1 MTATGSFKAWAA
13 CFPDDCLPL
22 VFNTLV
28 EEWPNF
34 RRADRPLEN
43 RITHNFVAYL
53 QRVTRWK
60 VPFGFYYRD
69 KKTSSRKD
77 SEEGE
82 IDIVVRAGID
92 PLVFFGFECKR
103 LNVVR
108 SDGRTRSE
116 AAAYVG
122 DEGMGCFLSGQY
134 EGGGESGGMIGYVLD
149 GNIHSARLAVE
160 HAIQTNAISLQLLPP
175 EALIHVTAFLI
186 ARILRKPCI
195 AIARANLRFTM
206 CFSLF
211 TRKRRGTERTE
222 NTQMFADL
230 AQPQP
235 GIC

>member
-1 MTATGSFKAWAA
+1 MTATGSFEAWAA

-22 VFNTLV
+22 VFKTLV

-69 KKTSSRKD
+69 KKTSSSKD

-108 SDGRTRSE
+108 SDSRTRSE

-149 GNIHSARLAVE
+149 GNIHSARSAVE

-175 EALIHVTAFLI
+175 EALIHVTAFPDYQDIEKTLH
-186 ARILRKPCI
+186 RYRKGEFTI
-195 AIARANLRFTM
+195 YHVFLALHSEAKRNGAN
-206 CFSLF
+206 
-211 TRKRRGTERTE
+211 
-222 NTQMFADL
+222 
-230 AQPQP
+230 
-235 GIC
+235 